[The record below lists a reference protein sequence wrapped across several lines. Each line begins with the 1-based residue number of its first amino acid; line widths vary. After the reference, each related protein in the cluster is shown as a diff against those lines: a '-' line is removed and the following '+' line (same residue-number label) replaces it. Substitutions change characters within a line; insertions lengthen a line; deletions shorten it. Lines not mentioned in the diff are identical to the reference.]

1 MNETKLT
8 ERKKL
13 LQSQTEL
20 LSTRMRELNNFKDI
34 IQNTLDMICKELGIP
49 ENELEQWRLSNDM
62 KYFEKIEKKAPPK
75 P

>member
-1 MNETKLT
+1 M

-20 LSTRMRELNNFKDI
+20 LSTRMRELNTFKDI
-34 IQNTLDMICKELGIP
+34 VQNTLDMICKEMGVP
-49 ENELEQWRLSNDM
+49 ENELDQWRLSEDM
-62 KYFEKIEKKAPPK
+62 KYLEKIEKKAPPN